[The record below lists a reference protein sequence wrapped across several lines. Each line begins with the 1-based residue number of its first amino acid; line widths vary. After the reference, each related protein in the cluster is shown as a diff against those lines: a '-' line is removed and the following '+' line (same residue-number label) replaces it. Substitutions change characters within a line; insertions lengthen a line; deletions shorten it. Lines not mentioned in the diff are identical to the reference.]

1 MIAAD
6 DGMKYGTQQTS
17 GIIYCG
23 GLQIRPK
30 NEKFHKKKR
39 ITICFY
45 TVLGRNCSTDCSSL
59 PFIRVIAFTI
69 VT

>member
-1 MIAAD
+1 MMAAD

-30 NEKFHKKKR
+30 NEKFYEKKS
-39 ITICFY
+39 ITIF
-45 TVLGRNCSTDCSSL
+45 SL
-59 PFIRVIAFTI
+59 YSFRKKLFN
-69 VT
+69 